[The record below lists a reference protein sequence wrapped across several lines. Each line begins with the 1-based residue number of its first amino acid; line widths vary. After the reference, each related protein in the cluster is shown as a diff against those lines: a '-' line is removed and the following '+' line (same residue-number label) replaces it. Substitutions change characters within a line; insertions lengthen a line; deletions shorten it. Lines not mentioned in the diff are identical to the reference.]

1 MSEMSEQIQLEQR
14 IVDYK
19 LGNFVGIFKNAF
31 TKEFCEGVIQQYED
45 MSAAGHGQTRF
56 HSEQSART
64 YKDDTQL
71 ISEDVDHI
79 PLRKVTKKFND
90 LFWGKFFPI
99 YEQEYSALKDSG
111 RHANYSFKIQ
121 KTKVGG
127 GYHVWHYESSNRELS
142 NRLLTWILYLNDV
155 HEGGETEFLYQSMR
169 VKPEQGTLVIWPA
182 AFTHTHR
189 GNPPLS
195 NEKYV
200 VTGWTEF

>member
-1 MSEMSEQIQLEQR
+1 MEMNTEEQLR
-14 IVDYK
+14 KVDYT

-31 TKEFCEGVIQQYED
+31 TKEFCEQVIKQYED
-45 MSAAGHGQTRF
+45 MAESGHGQTRF
-56 HSEQSART
+56 FSENASRT
-64 YKDDTQL
+64 LKDDTQVFADY
-71 ISEDVDHI
+71 IDYI
-79 PLRKVTKKFND
+79 PLRSVTKEFNE
-90 LFWGKFFPI
+90 LFWGKYFPI
-99 YEQEYSALKDSG
+99 YEQEYSVLKDSG
-111 RHANYSFKIQ
+111 RHTNYSFKIQ

-127 GYHVWHYESSNRELS
+127 GYHVWHYESAIREYS

-155 HEGGETEFLYQSMR
+155 HEGGETEFLYQHMR

-195 NEKYV
+195 NEKYI